1 VSESDL
7 IKTIVM
13 MAIVGGAW
21 TVFGYDHW
29 GHFYIALGGIVLAV
43 VVYAV
48 MNAFGK
54 KSTPPSPE

>member
-1 VSESDL
+1 
-7 IKTIVM
+7 M

-48 MNAFGK
+48 MNVFGK
-54 KSTPPSPE
+54 RSPPSPE